1 MRKYVD
7 FLSRLRILNGSTK
20 TIKIKTTEDKIMR
33 LILNILWLLFGGLFS
48 ALGWVLTGCL
58 WCITVVGIPVGLQCF
73 KLASISLDPFGKE
86 IVYDDENAV
95 SFLLNI
101 LWIIFGGIEMAI
113 GNALIGIILCITII
127 GIPWGKQYFKIAKLS
142 LMPFGARVE
151 REHIL

>member
-1 MRKYVD
+1 
-7 FLSRLRILNGSTK
+7 
-20 TIKIKTTEDKIMR
+20 MR
-33 LILNILWLLFGGLFS
+33 LLLNILWLLFGGLFS

-113 GNALIGIILCITII
+113 GGIILCITII

>member
-1 MRKYVD
+1 
-7 FLSRLRILNGSTK
+7 
-20 TIKIKTTEDKIMR
+20 MR
-33 LILNILWLLFGGLFS
+33 LLLNLLWLVFGGLLS

-58 WCITVVGIPVGLQCF
+58 WCITIVGIPVGLQCF

-86 IVYDDENAV
+86 IVYENDSPV

-113 GNALIGIILCITII
+113 ANALIGVILCITII

-142 LMPFGARVE
+142 LMPFGATVVLD
-151 REHIL
+151 HIL

>member
-1 MRKYVD
+1 
-7 FLSRLRILNGSTK
+7 
-20 TIKIKTTEDKIMR
+20 MR
-33 LILNILWLLFGGLFS
+33 LLLNILWLLFGGLFS
-48 ALGWVLTGCL
+48 ALGWVLT
-58 WCITVVGIPVGLQCF
+58 
-73 KLASISLDPFGKE
+73 GKE

-113 GNALIGIILCITII
+113 GNALIGIILCITVI

>member
-1 MRKYVD
+1 MA
-7 FLSRLRILNGSTK
+7 GS
-20 TIKIKTTEDKIMR
+20 
-33 LILNILWLLFGGLFS
+33 S
-48 ALGWVLTGCL
+48 APLDGYL
-58 WCITVVGIPVGLQCF
+58 PA
-73 KLASISLDPFGKE
+73 ASFGKE

-113 GNALIGIILCITII
+113 GNALIGIILCITVI

>member
-1 MRKYVD
+1 
-7 FLSRLRILNGSTK
+7 
-20 TIKIKTTEDKIMR
+20 MR
-33 LILNILWLLFGGLFS
+33 LLLNILWLLFGGLFS
-48 ALGWVLTGCL
+48 DLGWVLTGCL

-86 IVYDDENAV
+86 IVYDENAV

>member
-1 MRKYVD
+1 
-7 FLSRLRILNGSTK
+7 
-20 TIKIKTTEDKIMR
+20 MR
-33 LILNILWLLFGGLFS
+33 LLLNLLWLVFGGLLS

-58 WCITVVGIPVGLQCF
+58 WCITIVGIPVGLQCF

-86 IVYDDENAV
+86 IVYENESPV

-113 GNALIGIILCITII
+113 ANALIGVILCITII

-142 LMPFGARVE
+142 LMPFGATVVRDHV
-151 REHIL
+151 L

>member
-1 MRKYVD
+1 MA
-7 FLSRLRILNGSTK
+7 GS
-20 TIKIKTTEDKIMR
+20 
-33 LILNILWLLFGGLFS
+33 S
-48 ALGWVLTGCL
+48 APLDGYL
-58 WCITVVGIPVGLQCF
+58 PA
-73 KLASISLDPFGKE
+73 ASGASPFGKE

-113 GNALIGIILCITII
+113 GNALIGIILCITVI

>member
-1 MRKYVD
+1 
-7 FLSRLRILNGSTK
+7 
-20 TIKIKTTEDKIMR
+20 MR
-33 LILNILWLLFGGLFS
+33 LLLNILWLLFGGLFS

>member
-1 MRKYVD
+1 M
-7 FLSRLRILNGSTK
+7 RIL
-20 TIKIKTTEDKIMR
+20 
-33 LILNILWLLFGGLFS
+33 LNLLWLLFGGLIS

-58 WCITVVGIPVGLQCF
+58 WCITIVGIPVGLQCF

-86 IVYDDENAV
+86 IVYEDSSPV

-113 GNALIGIILCITII
+113 ANALIGMILCITII

-142 LMPFGARVE
+142 LMPFGATVVRD
-151 REHIL
+151 HIL

>member
-1 MRKYVD
+1 
-7 FLSRLRILNGSTK
+7 
-20 TIKIKTTEDKIMR
+20 MR
-33 LILNILWLLFGGLFS
+33 LLLNILWLLFGGLFS

-58 WCITVVGIPVGLQCF
+58 WCITLVGIPVG
-73 KLASISLDPFGKE
+73 PFGKE

-113 GNALIGIILCITII
+113 GNALIGIILCITVI

>member
-1 MRKYVD
+1 MRI
-7 FLSRLRILNGSTK
+7 ILN
-20 TIKIKTTEDKIMR
+20 
-33 LILNILWLLFGGLFS
+33 LLWLVFGGLIS

-58 WCITVVGIPVGLQCF
+58 WCITLVGIPVGLQCF
-73 KLASISLDPFGKE
+73 KFASISLDPFGKE
-86 IVYDDENAV
+86 IVYDDDSAV

-101 LWIIFGGIEMAI
+101 LWIVFGGIEMAAMNAII
-113 GNALIGIILCITII
+113 GLVLCITII

>member
-1 MRKYVD
+1 
-7 FLSRLRILNGSTK
+7 
-20 TIKIKTTEDKIMR
+20 MR
-33 LILNILWLLFGGLFS
+33 LLLNLLWLVFGGLLS

-58 WCITVVGIPVGLQCF
+58 WCITIVGIPVGLQCF

-86 IVYDDENAV
+86 IVYENDSPV

-113 GNALIGIILCITII
+113 ANALIGVILCITII

-142 LMPFGARVE
+142 LMPFGATVVRD
-151 REHIL
+151 HIL